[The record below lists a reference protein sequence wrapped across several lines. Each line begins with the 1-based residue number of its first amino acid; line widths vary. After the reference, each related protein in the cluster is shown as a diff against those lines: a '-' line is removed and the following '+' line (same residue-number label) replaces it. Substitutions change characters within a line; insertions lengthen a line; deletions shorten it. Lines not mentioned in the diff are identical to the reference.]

1 VFVRELPAGTVTL
14 LFTDIEGSTRLL
26 GELGKEYVAVLDE
39 HRRIVRESVEAHEG
53 TEVDTQGD
61 SFLIVFTR
69 VSDAAE
75 AASEIQDLSAAGRV
89 LVRMGLH
96 IGTPTVTPEG
106 YVGLD
111 VHHAARVMS
120 AANGGQVLLSE
131 SARALLDGQ
140 WPVLDLGRHRLKDM
154 GEPER
159 LYQLG
164 SAPFS
169 PLRTLDSTNLPVLPN
184 RLVGRTREL
193 EELTRLFR
201 SGERLVTLTGT
212 GGSGKTR
219 LALQAA
225 SELVGSFDDGV
236 AWVAL
241 AGLDDSELVLSE
253 ISQAIGAADDLAG
266 FVRDRELFLL
276 LDNFEQVMPAAP
288 AVSELLASA
297 QRLRLLVTS
306 RAPLR
311 VAGERQ
317 VRLEPL
323 DLGDAA
329 MLFAERAEAAG
340 GTVGVAEREQVDAI
354 CGRLDCLPLAIELA
368 AARASLLGAAR
379 LLERL
384 DAALPLLTSGS
395 RDAPER
401 HRALRATME
410 WSAQLLTDE
419 ERRLFSRLGV
429 FAGSFSVEAAED
441 VCSAELDTLAALV
454 DASLVKALGD
464 GRFLLLETIREYAL
478 ELLAA
483 GSEEQMVRRRHAVH
497 YAALAEQAYA
507 NHHAAESQWATALER
522 DHDNLRAALEWLA
535 ENDRPV
541 EKTLSSALGWFWL
554 SHSHHEEGA
563 RRLAAVIAD
572 RDAEPAARARALVAA
587 GGIAVRQGEVTTA
600 RQQLEEGIGLWR
612 SLGDPRELAS
622 ALDALGWMLFFGAQD
637 DVEALRAFD
646 ESLAIGRTL
655 GDRRIE
661 TRALVGVCQV
671 LIAQGDVERSQ
682 ELSQQLLAFARADAD
697 DRSEHFALHYLAD
710 CSLIRGDYIEAGLRY
725 RESLAAVIRL
735 GDVLETS
742 FEVQGVAM
750 SAAGRGDLVLSVTLA
765 AAVEALWEQRGIDL
779 SVPFWD
785 GLREQHIGG
794 ARRALGPEADSLWEA
809 GRKLSFNEAV
819 QLALVSS

>member
-1 VFVRELPAGTVTL
+1 MRDLPAGTVTL

-26 GELGKEYVAVLDE
+26 RELDELYVGVLEE
-39 HRRIVRESVEAHEG
+39 HRRIVREAVTAHGG

-61 SFLIVFTR
+61 SFLVVFTR
-69 VSDAAE
+69 VSDAAA
-75 AASEIQDLSAAGRV
+75 AASEIQGSLAAGRV
-89 LVRMGLH
+89 RVRMGLH
-96 IGTPTVTPEG
+96 TGTPTVTLEG

-131 SARALLDGQ
+131 SARALLDGR

-164 SAPFS
+164 SASFA

-225 SELVGSFDDGV
+225 AELVGSFADGV
-236 AWVAL
+236 SWVAL
-241 AGLDDSELVLSE
+241 AGLDDSGLVLSE
-253 ISQAIGAADDLAG
+253 ISQAIGAADDLTG

-288 AVSELLASA
+288 AVSELLGSA
-297 QRLRLLVTS
+297 QRVRLLVTS

-317 VRLEPL
+317 IRLEPL
-323 DLGDAA
+323 APADAA
-329 MLFAERAEAAG
+329 TLFAERAEAGG

-368 AARASLLGAAR
+368 AARANLLGAAR

-384 DAALPLLTSGS
+384 DAALPLLTGGS

-410 WSAQLLTDE
+410 WSAQLLTEE

-441 VCSAELDTLAALV
+441 VCRAELDTLAALV
-454 DASLVKALGD
+454 DASLVKGLGD
-464 GRFLLLETIREYAL
+464 GRFLLLQTIREYAL

-483 GSEEQMVRRRHAVH
+483 GGEEQTTRRRHATH
-497 YAALAEQAYA
+497 YAALAEDGYA
-507 NHHAAESQWATALER
+507 NHHAAESWWAAALER

-563 RRLAAVIAD
+563 RRLAVVISD
-572 RDAEPAARARALVAA
+572 RDADSVARARALVAA
-587 GGIAVRQGEVTTA
+587 GGIAVRQGEVAAA

-612 SLGDPRELAS
+612 GLGDPRGLAS

-637 DVEALRAFD
+637 EVEALRAFD

-671 LIAQGDVERSQ
+671 LIAQGDVERSE
-682 ELSQQLLAFARADAD
+682 ELSQQLLAFARADGD

-710 CSLIRGDYIEAGLRY
+710 CSLIRGNYKEADLRY
-725 RESLAAVIRL
+725 RESLEAVIRL

-750 SAAGRGDLVLSVTLA
+750 SASGRGDFVLSVTLA

-779 SVPFWD
+779 AVPFWD
-785 GLREQHIGG
+785 RLREGHIGG
-794 ARRALGPEADSLWEA
+794 ARRALGPEADRLWET
-809 GRKLSFNEAV
+809 GRQLSFEEAV
-819 QLALVSS
+819 QLALDGS

>member
-1 VFVRELPAGTVTL
+1 MRELPAGTVTL

-26 GELGKEYVAVLDE
+26 RELGEEYVDVLDE
-39 HRRIVRESVEAHEG
+39 HRRVVRGAVAAHAG

-61 SFLIVFTR
+61 SILIVFTR
-69 VSDAAE
+69 ASDAAG

-89 LVRMGLH
+89 RVRMGVH
-96 IGTPTVTPEG
+96 TGAPTVTAEG

-131 SARALLDGQ
+131 SAHALLDGR

-164 SAPFS
+164 SASFA

-193 EELTRLFR
+193 EELARLFR
-201 SGERLVTLTGT
+201 AGARLVTLTGP

-225 SELVGSFDDGV
+225 AELVGSFDDGV
-236 AWVAL
+236 SWVAL
-241 AGLDDSELVLSE
+241 AGLDDSGLVLSE
-253 ISQAIGAADDLAG
+253 ISQAIGAADDLVG

-276 LDNFEQVMPAAP
+276 LDNFEQVMPAAS

-297 QRLRLLVTS
+297 QGLRLLITS
-306 RAPLR
+306 RTPLR

-323 DLGDAA
+323 EPEDAA
-329 MLFAERAEAAG
+329 TLFAERAEAAG

-368 AARASLLGAAR
+368 AARANLLGAAR

-410 WSAQLLTDE
+410 WSAQLLTNE
-419 ERRLFSRLGV
+419 ERQLFRRLGV
-429 FAGSFSVEAAED
+429 FAGAFSVEAAED
-441 VCSAELDTLAALV
+441 VCSAELDTLEALV
-454 DASLVKALGD
+454 DASLVKGLGD

-478 ELLAA
+478 DLLVAR
-483 GSEEQMVRRRHAVH
+483 GEEVDVGRRHADY

-507 NHHAAESQWATALER
+507 RAT
-522 DHDNLRAALEWLA
+522 
-535 ENDRPV
+535 PQ
-541 EKTLSSALGWFWL
+541 
-554 SHSHHEEGA
+554 
-563 RRLAAVIAD
+563 RR
-572 RDAEPAARARALVAA
+572 
-587 GGIAVRQGEVTTA
+587 
-600 RQQLEEGIGLWR
+600 
-612 SLGDPRELAS
+612 
-622 ALDALGWMLFFGAQD
+622 
-637 DVEALRAFD
+637 
-646 ESLAIGRTL
+646 
-655 GDRRIE
+655 
-661 TRALVGVCQV
+661 
-671 LIAQGDVERSQ
+671 
-682 ELSQQLLAFARADAD
+682 
-697 DRSEHFALHYLAD
+697 
-710 CSLIRGDYIEAGLRY
+710 
-725 RESLAAVIRL
+725 
-735 GDVLETS
+735 
-742 FEVQGVAM
+742 
-750 SAAGRGDLVLSVTLA
+750 AAGRRRSSETMTTC
-765 AAVEALWEQRGIDL
+765 
-779 SVPFWD
+779 VPPWS
-785 GLREQHIGG
+785 GWPSTTPRP
-794 ARRALGPEADSLWEA
+794 RR
-809 GRKLSFNEAV
+809 R
-819 QLALVSS
+819 